1 MAPSN
6 YGATFFM
13 MQDYLAFMPTADH
26 LAVKKLRAKLNDRFW
41 QDKKGFL
48 RFRQPFDSVSDITAH
63 GFDFTQEVVRI
74 GAKSELGGDDLQ
86 RVKAALR
93 AFMPWRKGPFEVFG
107 VPIDAEWRSDRKWGR
122 VLPVLPS
129 LEGKVVAD
137 IGCNNGYYMF
147 RMAAQSPAVVL
158 GFEPSVQHYFAFKT
172 LNSLADQKNLYIEP
186 FGVENIGLFPA
197 CFDLIFL
204 MGIIYHRIS
213 PVEMLREIK
222 QAIKPGGTLIV
233 ESQAIPGELPVAL
246 FPEKTYAKV
255 PGTYFVPTSSCLV
268 NWLSRAGFTN
278 VELFAEHPMNAEEQ
292 RRTEWMTFE
301 SFSDFIDPRNPFL
314 TVEGYP
320 APWRIYVKAR
330 G

>member
-1 MAPSN
+1 MV
-6 YGATFFM
+6 
-13 MQDYLAFMPTADH
+13 QDYLSFMPTADH
-26 LAVKKLRAKLNDRFW
+26 AAVKKLRAKLNERFW

-48 RFRQPFDSVSDITAH
+48 RFRQPFDSVSNITAQSV
-63 GFDFTQEVVRI
+63 DFLHDVVCI
-74 GAKSELGGDDLQ
+74 GAEGDLGHEDLR
-86 RVKAALR
+86 RVDAAMR

-107 VPIDAEWRSDRKWGR
+107 ITIDAEWRSDRKWGR
-122 VLPVLPS
+122 VLSALPD
-129 LEGKVVAD
+129 LDGKVVAD

-147 RMAAQSPAVVL
+147 RMAAKRPAVVL

-197 CFDLIFL
+197 CFDLVFL

-213 PVEMLREIK
+213 PVEMLKEIK
-222 QAIKPGGTLIV
+222 QSIKPGGTLIV

-268 NWLSRAGFTN
+268 NWLLRAGFVD
-278 VELFAEHPMNAEEQ
+278 VEVFAEHPMGPEEQ
-292 RRTEWMTFE
+292 RRTDWMTFE
-301 SFSDFIDPRNPFL
+301 SFSDFVDPENSHL
-314 TVEGYP
+314 TIEGYP
-320 APWRIYVKAR
+320 APWRVYVKAR

>member
-1 MAPSN
+1 ME
-6 YGATFFM
+6 
-13 MQDYLAFMPTADH
+13 QDYLAHMSSADH
-26 LAVKKLRAKLNDRFW
+26 TAVKKLRAKLTERFR

-48 RFRQPFDSVSDITAH
+48 RFRQPFDSVSDITAQSV
-63 GFDFTQEVVRI
+63 DFTQDVVRI
-74 GAKSELGGDDLQ
+74 GAEGSLDFEDFQ
-86 RVKAALR
+86 RVDAAMR

-107 VPIDAEWRSDRKWGR
+107 IEIDAEWRSDRKWAR

-129 LEGKVVAD
+129 LDGKVIAD
-137 IGCNNGYYMF
+137 IGSNNGYYMF
-147 RMAAQSPAVVL
+147 RMAAQRPAAVL
-158 GFEPSVQHYFAFKT
+158 GFEPFVQHYFAFKT

-213 PVEMLREIK
+213 PVEMLKEVK

-255 PGTYFVPTSSCLV
+255 PGTYFVPTSSCLI
-268 NWLSRAGFTN
+268 NWLSRAGFSDI
-278 VELFAEHPMNAEEQ
+278 ELFGEHPMGPEEQ

-301 SFSDFIDPRNPFL
+301 SFSDFIDSKNPHL
-314 TVEGYP
+314 TIEGYP

-330 G
+330 V